1 MNPPDQGQILE
12 FLKDKNL
19 IVVSNRGP
27 VEFHKKNSKVEMKR
41 GAGGLVSTLLPIMET
56 LNGVWIAS
64 AMTPGDVEVANRFPD
79 NTVPIPEGDPKF
91 WVPFVVVD
99 QRRYECYYSVI
110 SNPLLWFVQH
120 YMWNSPYTPTIDDK
134 IHQSWEQ
141 GYKYVNK
148 KFAEKV
154 LKESEKSEKEPLI
167 MLQDYH
173 LYLCPTY
180 IRKKLKDT
188 FLSQFIH
195 IPWPQSEYFSIIP
208 EYMRK
213 EIIEGLL
220 SNNLLGFHL
229 PRYVTNFI
237 QSCEEYAD
245 MVDYDN
251 GIIWQ
256 NGMATHVKSYPISVD
271 YEGIKKMAHSPGV
284 LEKEKLVKEIKGDYF
299 LFYRTDRI
307 DLSKNIIRGFEA
319 YELFLHKYPQY
330 HGKVKF
336 LTTGK
341 PTRQQIREYHNYY
354 YDVIEIIEDINV
366 KYATD
371 DWKPIEWI
379 FKADYNLVVAAFKN
393 YDCLIVNPIADGMNI
408 VPKESSAVNECQGS
422 VILSE
427 KAGCFEELK
436 EHVLAVNPYDITQTA
451 EAYHQAIE
459 MSENERHQRL
469 DNLKDIVARRTIY
482 HWINEQFEDIKRI
495 NNTEERI
502 NNMRD

>member
-1 MNPPDQGQILE
+1 MNSPNQNNNILE

-64 AMTPGDVEVANRFPD
+64 AMTPGDVEVAKRFPD
-79 NTVPIPEGDPKF
+79 NKVPIPEEDPKF

-134 IHQSWEQ
+134 IHQSWKQ
-141 GYKYVNK
+141 GYEYVNK

-154 LKESEKSEKEPLI
+154 LKESKKSEKEPLI

-213 EIIEGLL
+213 AIIEGLL

-237 QSCEEYAD
+237 QTCEEYAD
-245 MVDYDN
+245 DVDYIK
-251 GIIWQ
+251 GIIWH
-256 NGMATHVKSYPISVD
+256 NGRATHVKSYPISVD
-271 YEGIKKMAHSPGV
+271 YEGIKELARSPGV
-284 LEKEKLVKEIKGDYF
+284 LEKEKLIKEIKGDYF

-366 KYATD
+366 KYATE

-436 EHVLAVNPYDITQTA
+436 EHVLAVNPYDISQTA
-451 EAYHQAIE
+451 EAYHQAIQ
-459 MSENERHQRL
+459 MSDKERSQRL
-469 DNLKDIVARRTIY
+469 DKLKDIVGRRTIY
-482 HWINEQFEDIKRI
+482 HWISEQFEDI
-495 NNTEERI
+495 ERI
-502 NNMRD
+502 NNAGEF

>member
-1 MNPPDQGQILE
+1 MSYPQQNKILE
-12 FLKDKNL
+12 FLNDKNL
-19 IVVSNRGP
+19 IVASNRGP
-27 VEFHKKNSKVEMKR
+27 VEFHKYNSKIEMKR
-41 GAGGLVSTLLPIMET
+41 GAGGLVSTLLPLMEN
-56 LNGVWIAS
+56 LNGIWIAS
-64 AMTPGDVEVANRFPD
+64 VMTPGDVEIAKRFPD
-79 NTVPIPEGDPKF
+79 NKVPIPNEDPKF

-99 QRRYECYYSVI
+99 SDRYECYYSVI
-110 SNPLLWFVQH
+110 SNPLLWFIQH

-134 IHQSWEQ
+134 THQSWKH
-141 GYKYVNK
+141 GYVHMNK

-154 LKESEKSEKEPLI
+154 VAESKKNEKEPLI

-180 IRKKLKDT
+180 IRKKMKDI

-213 EIIEGLL
+213 AIIEGLL
-220 SNNLLGFHL
+220 STNILGFHL

-237 QSCEEYAD
+237 QTCEEYTD
-245 MVDYDN
+245 EVDYDN
-251 GIIWQ
+251 GIIWH
-256 NGMATHVKSYPISVD
+256 NGQATHVKSYPISVD
-271 YEGIKKMAHSPGV
+271 HEGIKGLANSPKV
-284 LEKEKLVKEIKGDYF
+284 LEKEKLIKEIKGEYF

-354 YDVIEIIEDINV
+354 YDVIDIIENINV

-393 YDCLIVNPIADGMNI
+393 YDCIIVNPIADGMNI
-408 VPKESSAVNECQGS
+408 VPKESSAVNESQGT

-436 EHVLAVNPYDITQTA
+436 EHVLAVNPYDVSQTA

-459 MSENERHQRL
+459 MSKNERTQRL
-469 DNLKDIVARRTIY
+469 ENLKEITAQRTIY
-482 HWINEQFEDIKRI
+482 HWISEQFTDFEKLMDNK
-495 NNTEERI
+495 
-502 NNMRD
+502 

>member
-1 MNPPDQGQILE
+1 MCPDMNSPNQNKKILE

-64 AMTPGDVEVANRFPD
+64 AMTPGDVEIAKRFPD
-79 NTVPIPEGDPKF
+79 NKVPIPEEDPKF

-141 GYKYVNK
+141 GYRYMNQ

-154 LKESEKSEKEPLI
+154 LKESEKNEKEPLI

-237 QSCEEYAD
+237 QTCEEYAD
-245 MVDYDN
+245 EVDYDN
-251 GIIWQ
+251 GIIWH

-271 YEGIKKMAHSPGV
+271 YEGIKALARSPGV
-284 LEKEKLVKEIKGDYF
+284 LEKEKFIKEIKGDYF

-354 YDVIEIIEDINV
+354 YDVIEIIENINV

-408 VPKESSAVNECQGS
+408 VPKESSAVNKCQGS

-427 KAGCFEELK
+427 KAGCFEELE
-436 EHVLAVNPYDITQTA
+436 EHVLAVNPYDISQTA
-451 EAYHQAIE
+451 EAYHQAIQ
-459 MSENERHQRL
+459 MSEKERHRRL
-469 DNLKDIVARRTIY
+469 DNLKDIVAKRTIY
-482 HWINEQFEDIKRI
+482 HWISEQFEDIEKI
-495 NNTEERI
+495 KNSAEF
-502 NNMRD
+502 

>member
-1 MNPPDQGQILE
+1 MNSPNQNSNILE

-41 GAGGLVSTLLPIMET
+41 GAGGLVSTLLPLMET

-64 AMTPGDVEVANRFPD
+64 AMTPGDEEVAKRFPD
-79 NTVPIPEGDPKF
+79 NKVPIPEEDPKF

-99 QRRYECYYSVI
+99 PRRYECYYSVI

-120 YMWNSPYTPTIDDK
+120 YMWNSPYTPNIDDK
-134 IHQSWEQ
+134 IHQSWKQ

-148 KFAEKV
+148 KFADKV
-154 LKESEKSEKEPLI
+154 LEESKKNEKEPLI

-180 IRKKLKDT
+180 IRKKLKNT

-237 QSCEEYAD
+237 QTCEEYAD
-245 MVDYDN
+245 EVDYDN
-251 GIIWQ
+251 GIIWYK
-256 NGMATHVKSYPISVD
+256 GMATHVKSYPISVD
-271 YEGIKKMAHSPGV
+271 YEGIKELASSPGV
-284 LEKEKLVKEIKGDYF
+284 LEKEKLIKEIKGDYF

-371 DWKPIEWI
+371 EWKPIEWI

-408 VPKESSAVNECQGS
+408 VPKESSAVNECKGS

-436 EHVLAVNPYDITQTA
+436 EHVLAVNPYDISQTA
-451 EAYHQAIE
+451 EAYHQAIQ
-459 MSENERHQRL
+459 MSEKERYKRL
-469 DNLKDIVARRTIY
+469 DKLKDIVARRTIY
-482 HWINEQFEDIKRI
+482 HWISEQFEDIEKI
-495 NNTEERI
+495 KNSNEF
-502 NNMRD
+502 

>member
-1 MNPPDQGQILE
+1 MNSPTQNNNILE

-64 AMTPGDVEVANRFPD
+64 AMTPGDVEVAKRFPD
-79 NTVPIPEGDPKF
+79 NKVPIPEEDPQF

-134 IHQSWEQ
+134 IHKSWEQ
-141 GYKYVNK
+141 GYRYMNQ

-154 LKESEKSEKEPLI
+154 LKESKKNEKEPLI

-229 PRYVTNFI
+229 PRYVTNFM
-237 QSCEEYAD
+237 QTCEEYTD
-245 MVDYDN
+245 EVDYEN
-251 GIIWQ
+251 GIIWH
-256 NGMATHVKSYPISVD
+256 NGQATHVKSYPISVD
-271 YEGIKKMAHSPGV
+271 YEGIKELAHSPGV
-284 LEKEKLVKEIKGDYF
+284 LEKEKLIKEIKGDYF

-341 PTRQQIREYHNYY
+341 PTRQQIREYHTYY
-354 YDVIEIIEDINV
+354 YDVIEMIEDINV

-408 VPKESSAVNECQGS
+408 VPKESSVVNECQGS

-436 EHVLAVNPYDITQTA
+436 EHVLAVNPYDISQTA
-451 EAYHQAIE
+451 EAYHQAIQ
-459 MSENERHQRL
+459 MSEKERHGRL

-482 HWINEQFEDIKRI
+482 HWISEQFEDIEKI
-495 NNTEERI
+495 KNSDEF
-502 NNMRD
+502 